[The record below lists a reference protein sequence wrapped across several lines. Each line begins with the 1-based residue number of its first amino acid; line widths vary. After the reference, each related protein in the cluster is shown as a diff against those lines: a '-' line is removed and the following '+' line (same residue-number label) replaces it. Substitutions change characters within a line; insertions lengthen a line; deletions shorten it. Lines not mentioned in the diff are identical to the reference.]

1 MRTAKVSEGRSR
13 VTPRLTNIHT
23 HSIYKAPIHGEAV
36 CTIMFSWLYK
46 ILDCLVQALTA
57 IGCFLVCTITMVF
70 YYYITLMCLL
80 SRQIRVASR
89 VYCCHLINDVRY
101 NGFLTIYILIK
112 YEYQLGL
119 QLIVQNTQNLIKII
133 KKKLLNILQ

>member
-23 HSIYKAPIHGEAV
+23 YSLIYKAPIHGEAV

-46 ILDCLVQALTA
+46 IPDCLVQALTV

-70 YYYITLMCLL
+70 YYYITLT
-80 SRQIRVASR
+80 SRQIRVAST
-89 VYCCHLINDVRY
+89 VYNCHLINDARY

-133 KKKLLNILQ
+133 KTNC